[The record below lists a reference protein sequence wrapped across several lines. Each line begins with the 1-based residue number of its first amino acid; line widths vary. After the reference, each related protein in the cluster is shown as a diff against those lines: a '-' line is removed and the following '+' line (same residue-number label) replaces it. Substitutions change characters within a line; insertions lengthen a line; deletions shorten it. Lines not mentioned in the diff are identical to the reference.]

1 MTVFWVVP
9 LDPTAE
15 SVEAAYLDFSRPAC
29 AAFERQGVKRVVGVS
44 AIGRGTTLNAGLVS
58 ASLAMDELIASTG
71 VSYRALTMPSFMDNI
86 LRQVEPIREQ
96 GLFFSPI
103 SGASKRPTCATRDI
117 AVKAAELLLDRSWEG
132 VADVPVLGPEDVSF
146 NDMARIMSDV
156 LGKPVRFQQIPGET
170 FKATLMERGMSEA
183 MAQGSLEMLLAK
195 DRGLD
200 NAEPRTAQSTTPT
213 TFRQWC
219 EEVLK
224 PAVLG

>member
-1 MTVFWVVP
+1 
-9 LDPTAE
+9 
-15 SVEAAYLDFSRPAC
+15 
-29 AAFERQGVKRVVGVS
+29 
-44 AIGRGTTLNAGLVS
+44 
-58 ASLAMDELIASTG
+58 
-71 VSYRALTMPSFMDNI
+71 
-86 LRQVEPIREQ
+86 
-96 GLFFSPI
+96 
-103 SGASKRPTCATRDI
+103 
-117 AVKAAELLLDRSWEG
+117 
-132 VADVPVLGPEDVSF
+132 VPVLGPEDLSF